1 MVRGTK
7 LFVNADVD
15 TGALKVEVLDGAK
28 KPVAISEA
36 VVGDQ
41 PRAGVKWKS
50 GDLAGLKG
58 QTVSLQF
65 TLRKAKLYSFWLD
78 E

>member
-1 MVRGTK
+1 MAVS
-7 LFVNADVD
+7 
-15 TGALKVEVLDGAK
+15 E
-28 KPVAISEA
+28 PIVA
-36 VVGDQ
+36 DQ
-41 PRAGVKWKS
+41 PSGIVQWKS
-50 GDLAGLKG
+50 GDFANLKG